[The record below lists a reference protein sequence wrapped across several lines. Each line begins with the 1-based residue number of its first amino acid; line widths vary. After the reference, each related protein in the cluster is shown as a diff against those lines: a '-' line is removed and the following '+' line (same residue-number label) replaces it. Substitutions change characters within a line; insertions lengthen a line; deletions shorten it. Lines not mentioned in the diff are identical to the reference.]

1 MFVFASAG
9 RTTLF
14 FFFSQTPPLLLL
26 FNSKFC
32 VYVLYTP
39 LQIYCCFNIVLV
51 SFYARAISHSLARIL
66 YSNNKHTNNK
76 KTRIYLLAFATLSNS
91 SFFLIA

>member
-1 MFVFASAG
+1 MCVCVCGTNNS
-9 RTTLF
+9 
-14 FFFSQTPPLLLL
+14 LLLL
-26 FNSKFC
+26 LANSPFVVVIQLQVLCFSFYTPPSKF
-32 VYVLYTP
+32 
-39 LQIYCCFNIVLV
+39 YCCFNSVIIQ
-51 SFYARAISHSLARIL
+51 RALSQSRLAHF